1 MPQRRARAR
10 ARRGR
15 ARTCRASFRA
25 KKPLKTPKNPKT
37 PRQGTYLSRDAA
49 RELDAFASHTALLA
63 LADRLSAA
71 YAALIAERAALAGA
85 ATEAQGARA
94 LFSAQTL
101 RRGEAE
107 FDNAMHVRPTPGS
120 A

>member
-1 MPQRRARAR
+1 MRACPW
-10 ARRGR
+10 RG
-15 ARTCRASFRA
+15 
-25 KKPLKTPKNPKT
+25 
-37 PRQGTYLSRDAA
+37 QGTYLSREAA

-107 FDNAMHVRPTPGS
+107 FDNSMHVRPTPGN